1 MKKLARDRHVGTST
15 FISATTEDFD
25 NGARKQQ
32 AAKASDQSCMEMRRG
47 SKSKDPNIHI
57 SSKEEVEV
65 LKRGKFHGRRNG

>member
-32 AAKASDQSCMEMRRG
+32 AAKASDQACMGNAERQEMERSQYSDLLQGRG
-47 SKSKDPNIHI
+47 GG
-57 SSKEEVEV
+57 
-65 LKRGKFHGRRNG
+65 L